1 MKPLCNMNSRGF
13 TLLEL
18 VVVIALM
25 GSLASIAVPQYSFFK
40 KKACATVCLS
50 NRYHIEMEERAYFLD
65 NNKASLKIDDR
76 WSCPCGGVY
85 VWMTSDPDNLS
96 YPKVGCSLHY
106 AYLPPSQ
113 EEETLFSSD
122 FDDMDDLTPLRG
134 KWGTLNGN
142 LLPLKGGEHRIT
154 FGDTNWTDYEM
165 KVNATLS
172 SGKGYGI
179 YYRSDGNKKNSGY
192 CFQYDPGYGKGAF
205 LVREVVNGKE
215 KKPFQRVKIPDG
227 FPVFNQSHEIA
238 VSVED
243 DHHVIKIDGETI
255 LDFYD
260 DTYPSGSTGLRSWG
274 KSKVSFENVTVREL
288 D

>member
-1 MKPLCNMNSRGF
+1 MKKIRNRNSEGF
-13 TLLEL
+13 AVLEL
-18 VVVIALM
+18 MVVIAIM
-25 GSLASIAVPQYSFFK
+25 GALALIAIPQYLIHRG
-40 KKACATVCLS
+40 KAQAVHCLA
-50 NRYHIEMEERAYFLD
+50 NRRNIEMVERCYFLD
-65 NNKASLKIDDR
+65 HNIPSLKIDDLYK
-76 WSCPCGGVY
+76 CPCGGEY
-85 VWMTSDPDNLS
+85 VWLISVPDAPG
-96 YPKVGCSLHY
+96 YPKVGCSVHY

-122 FDDMDDLTPLRG
+122 FEDMDDLTPLKR
-134 KWGTLNGN
+134 KWEIRDGN